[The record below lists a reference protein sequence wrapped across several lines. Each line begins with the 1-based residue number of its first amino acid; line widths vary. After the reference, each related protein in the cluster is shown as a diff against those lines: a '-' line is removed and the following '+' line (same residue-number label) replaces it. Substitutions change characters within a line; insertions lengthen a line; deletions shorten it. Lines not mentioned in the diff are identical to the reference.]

1 MAASGGATDAGAQSD
16 PVPAEGQQQPADTA
30 SSKQLLTEVLQVT
43 SYTKQCSLNQH
54 RWLSIA
60 WQQKPATADHRM

>member
-1 MAASGGATDAGAQSD
+1 MADSGGATDAGAQSD
-16 PVPAEGQQQPADTA
+16 HVSAEAQQQPADTA

-43 SYTKQCSLNQH
+43 GHTKQCSLNQH

-60 WQQKPATADHRM
+60 WQQKPATADA